1 MTREQRT
8 VFGEVAELYERTR
21 PGYPDGLFDAVLEFG
36 DLHPGDRAL
45 EVGAGTGKA
54 TRGFI
59 ARGLD
64 VLALEPAPGMADVLR
79 QSYASVIETKF
90 EDWTVEPG
98 AFELLYAAQSWHWVE
113 DHPAAY
119 ARAADA
125 LRDGGTIALFWNL
138 PREFDGALGA
148 DIQAV
153 YRDLAPTLEPLTTQ
167 WPLDETLAEIDA
179 SDRFDIATK
188 VTVPW
193 TQPYSR
199 AEYVELMGTHSNHR
213 MLDDATRAQ
222 IQAAVG
228 AVIDRHG
235 GAVAVTY
242 DTAVYLARKL

>member
-36 DLHPGDRAL
+36 DLHAGDRAL

-79 QSYASVIETKF
+79 QSYPSVIETTF

-98 AFELLYAAQSWHWVE
+98 AFALLYAAQAWHWVG

-199 AEYVELMGTHSNHR
+199 TEYVELMGTHSNHR
-213 MLDDATRAQ
+213 MLDDATLAQ
-222 IQAAVG
+222 IQSAVG